1 MFTKLT
7 ALQRELMTEAARR
20 EDRLLTIPSNLRGAA
35 LARAAAS
42 LVGAGLVKEV
52 KAKAG
57 APAWRED
64 AATGQSHALKL
75 TATGQKTVAV
85 AEEDEG
91 KTADLRR
98 IPLRGKRAGLHVPP
112 SPSKASKQALI
123 APENDGATEP
133 QPSHG
138 RARRNRRRFLA
149 VVAGLIGLTV
159 GALVA
164 ATLAI
169 RAQRLAEQRT
179 LEARSQELASE
190 AQLRTL
196 GQQRG
201 TPEEGLLLAA
211 ESLRLNPSVAG
222 YDAYENAL
230 KHLPTALDS
239 LQAAGGV
246 RMARYVADR
255 RAFLTVDSDR
265 TASLQ
270 SLDGGPV
277 RSFTLEQRITDAA
290 YHAERRALALA
301 SATEVA
307 EFDVRSGATTWRR
320 PFPSPVIA
328 LMYPKS
334 GGYLAI
340 VCADGSIF
348 IHRER
353 GEALV
358 PIAPSGSDVSAV
370 ALSDDGARLAYGS
383 GRPPPDLV
391 PGQDAPAALLGFQAS
406 MTPRKAKLVIV
417 GIESGKPEREVQF
430 ESPPTAL
437 TFDKSG
443 QRVVAGLD
451 EGTVALVRVSD
462 GAILRTFANLR
473 RKVLVVAFV
482 DDDRVVSTSMISSL
496 ASISSRC
503 CPSA

>member
-1 MFTKLT
+1 M
-7 ALQRELMTEAARR
+7 
-20 EDRLLTIPSNLRGAA
+20 
-35 LARAAAS
+35 
-42 LVGAGLVKEV
+42 
-52 KAKAG
+52 
-57 APAWRED
+57 
-64 AATGQSHALKL
+64 
-75 TATGQKTVAV
+75 
-85 AEEDEG
+85 
-91 KTADLRR
+91 
-98 IPLRGKRAGLHVPP
+98 
-112 SPSKASKQALI
+112 
-123 APENDGATEP
+123 
-133 QPSHG
+133 
-138 RARRNRRRFLA
+138 
-149 VVAGLIGLTV
+149 
-159 GALVA
+159 
-164 ATLAI
+164 
-169 RAQRLAEQRT
+169 
-179 LEARSQELASE
+179 
-190 AQLRTL
+190 
-196 GQQRG
+196 
-201 TPEEGLLLAA
+201 
-211 ESLRLNPSVAG
+211 AG

-230 KHLPTALDS
+230 KHLPTALNS

-255 RAFLTVDSDR
+255 RAFLTVDGDR
-265 TASLQ
+265 IASLQ
-270 SLDGGPV
+270 SLNGGPV

-290 YHAERRALALA
+290 YDPERRALALA

-370 ALSDDGARLAYGS
+370 ALSDDGRQVGVQGQADLPRTSCRARM
-383 GRPPPDLV
+383 R
-391 PGQDAPAALLGFQAS
+391 PAALLGFQAS

-417 GIESGKPEREVQF
+417 GMESGKPEREVQLK
-430 ESPPTAL
+430 SPPTAL

-443 QRVVAGLD
+443 QRVAAGLD

-482 DDDRVVSTSMISSL
+482 DDDRVCQHGFVR
-496 ASISSRC
+496 A
-503 CPSA
+503 